1 MFHARLVTTDVASIH
16 VGRDI
21 LREQDR
27 KMRVDEIEWRNQG
40 NSVRVGVTWHGQGE
54 LVLMLPALSS
64 ISTRSE
70 MWPLQERLGSC
81 FTTLAIDW
89 VGFGDRPRP
98 PLRWSP
104 DMYRSFLAYLLNEV
118 MPRPFATIAAG
129 HAAAYCLDAAAARP
143 GSTGRLCLIA
153 PTWRGP
159 LPTMMGRK
167 HPMFAQISRMVDWPV
182 VGELLYRLN
191 VNRFMVRKMA
201 LGHVYAES
209 SSLSEARFE
218 EKLAVTQ
225 ASGARH
231 SSIRFVAGE
240 LDPMATSG
248 GVPRCGAA
256 GQRSDHSRVRDR
268 DAAKIPRGDGSFGG
282 LPNVVTA
289 VVPHAKLAVH
299 EEFPDEVAAT
309 IKKFLVG
316 A

>member
-1 MFHARLVTTDVASIH
+1 M
-16 VGRDI
+16 
-21 LREQDR
+21 
-27 KMRVDEIEWRNQG
+27 
-40 NSVRVGVTWHGQGE
+40 TWHGQGAS
-54 LVLMLPALSS
+54 VLMLPAPSS

-70 MWPLQERLGSC
+70 MWPLQQRLGSW

-104 DMYRSFLAYLLNEV
+104 EIYRRFLAYLLDKV
-118 MPRPFATIAAG
+118 VPRPFATIAAG

-167 HPMFAQISRMVDWPV
+167 HPMFVQICRTVDWPV
-182 VGELLYRLN
+182 VGDLLYRLN

-201 LGHVYAES
+201 LGHVYAEP

-218 EKLAVTQ
+218 EKLAVTR

-231 SSIRFVAGE
+231 SSIRFG
-240 LDPMATSG
+240 L
-248 GVPRCGAA
+248 
-256 GQRSDHSRVRDR
+256 RSVLTLIRPKMPGISTIFLQVRAVVRVRR
-268 DAAKIPRGDGSFGG
+268 SQRVFALRLLEAIPAGRSARRRPRMVLLGSSRHMDA
-282 LPNVVTA
+282 
-289 VVPHAKLAVH
+289 
-299 EEFPDEVAAT
+299 
-309 IKKFLVG
+309 
-316 A
+316 

>member
-1 MFHARLVTTDVASIH
+1 
-16 VGRDI
+16 
-21 LREQDR
+21 
-27 KMRVDEIEWRNQG
+27 MRVDEIEWRNQG
-40 NSVRVGVTWHGQGE
+40 DFVRVGMTWHGQGE
-54 LVLMLPALSS
+54 SVLMLPALSS

-167 HPMFAQISRMVDWPV
+167 HPMFAKISCMVDWPV
-182 VGELLYRLN
+182 VGDLLYRLN
-191 VNRFMVRKMA
+191 VNRFTVRKMA
-201 LGHVYAES
+201 LGHVYAEL
-209 SSLSEARFE
+209 SSLSEARFG
-218 EKLAVTQ
+218 EKLAVTR
-225 ASGARH
+225 APGARH

-240 LDPMATSG
+240 LDPMAT
-248 GVPRCGAA
+248 REAFLGAA
-256 GQRSDHSRVRDR
+256 QQVNDPIIVVYGTETPPRSR
-268 DAAKIPRGDGSFGG
+268 AEMQALAG

>member
-1 MFHARLVTTDVASIH
+1 
-16 VGRDI
+16 
-21 LREQDR
+21 
-27 KMRVDEIEWRNQG
+27 MRVDEIEWRNQG
-40 NSVRVGVTWHGQGE
+40 NSVQVGMTWHGQGE

-70 MWPLQERLGSC
+70 MWPLQERLGLC

-118 MPRPFATIAAG
+118 MPRPFAAIAAG

-153 PTWRGP
+153 PTRRGP

-167 HPMFAQISRMVDWPV
+167 HPMLAQISRMVDWPV
-182 VGELLYRLN
+182 VGDLLYCLN
-191 VNRFMVRKMA
+191 VNRFTVRKMA

-209 SSLSEARFE
+209 SSLSGTQFE
-218 EKLAVTQ
+218 EKLAVTR
-225 ASGARH
+225 APGARH
-231 SSIRFVAGE
+231 SSIRFVAGQ
-240 LDPMATSG
+240 LDPMAT
-248 GVPRCGAA
+248 REAFLGAA
-256 GQRSDHSRVRDR
+256 QQVNDPIMVVYGAETPPRSRAEMEVL
-268 DAAKIPRGDGSFGG
+268 AG

-309 IKKFLVG
+309 IKEFLLG